1 MSKDAIVEGI
11 TKRRKRNARK
21 DRKEFE
27 NKQIL
32 STMGTGD
39 RVNKDKLSMPAEA
52 LLEENLLGILL
63 TQPDLY
69 KSAKGRINEDI
80 FFTEFGKKIFNIYK
94 NDFEAGTE
102 PILSNEALSKE
113 EISILAKLIAI
124 RHSKTD
130 NTLETVLKIITSLEN
145 KKQKNE
151 VDKAI
156 SSDDE
161 NTRKEAL
168 AKYLDSL
175 RKNN

>member
-1 MSKDAIVEGI
+1 MA
-11 TKRRKRNARK
+11 
-21 DRKEFE
+21 
-27 NKQIL
+27 
-32 STMGTGD
+32 
-39 RVNKDKLSMPAEA
+39 
-52 LLEENLLGILL
+52 
-63 TQPDLY
+63 
-69 KSAKGRINEDI
+69 
-80 FFTEFGKKIFNIYK
+80 KKIFNIYK